1 MKRNLTIS
9 LSILAMLFLF
19 SVIVLNANSG
29 APASSEKFYEE
40 EIILENWMFE
50 LSAWYLETMDTKTEL
65 KENSESNT
73 SEEILI
79 SDSLLKVLTE
89 PSDEEEIKL
98 ESWMNDLSQ
107 W

>member
-9 LSILAMLFLF
+9 LSILALLFLC
-19 SVIVLNANSG
+19 SGTVLNANSG
-29 APASSEKFYEE
+29 APASGEKFYEE
-40 EIILENWMFE
+40 EITLENWMFE
-50 LSAWYLETMDTKTEL
+50 LSAWYLETMDTNTEL
-65 KENSESNT
+65 KENYEIKT
-73 SEEILI
+73 SEESLI

-89 PSDEEEIKL
+89 PSYEEEIKL